1 MNKKH
6 LWIILGGAALG
17 FYLANAKTG
26 TGIYATPAGQTL
38 ANLYTAGAKLGG
50 PTSTAATS

>member
-6 LWIILGGAALG
+6 LWILLGGAALG
-17 FYLANAKTG
+17 FYLANAKSG
-26 TGIYATPAGQTL
+26 TGIYATPIGATL
-38 ANLYTAGAKLGG
+38 ANLYTSGAKLGN